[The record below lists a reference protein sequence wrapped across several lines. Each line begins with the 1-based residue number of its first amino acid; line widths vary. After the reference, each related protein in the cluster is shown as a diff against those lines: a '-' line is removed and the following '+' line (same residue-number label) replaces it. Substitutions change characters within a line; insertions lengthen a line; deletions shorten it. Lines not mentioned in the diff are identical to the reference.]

1 MARAVPSARSP
12 AGAPHRWQGRAP
24 RRLTWQIK
32 EIEYPNVQRVSVALA
47 GMLGTVCPCIG
58 NSGGSPRCESP
69 PEPSRIVS
77 SDRELDQE
85 LLLEGGTGH
94 EKDSHALLAGRSSRR
109 SSGGCDRQQLGCFT
123 QDRQRHG

>member
-12 AGAPHRWQGRAP
+12 AGAPHRRQGRAP

-69 PEPSRIVS
+69 SEPSRIEP

-85 LLLEGGTGH
+85 LLPEGGKGH
-94 EKDSHALLAGRSSRR
+94 ENDSQAHLATRRSRR
-109 SSGGCDRQQLGCFT
+109 RSTGCDG
-123 QDRQRHG
+123 